1 MVRRSNW
8 LPLCCPSELLL
19 PGRSPQFAA
28 LFEVVSLRE
37 LFSTD
42 VAGHKGVAVL
52 VNAVGEVLTGHADHT
67 PFPAFEF
74 MLVDNVPVLH
84 MLLFSTYV
92 LARVRVRWQGFASEP
107 SCGCLGAPN

>member
-8 LPLCCPSELLL
+8 LPLGCPSELLL
-19 PGRSPQFAA
+19 PGRSPEFAA

-52 VNAVGEVLTGHADHT
+52 VDAIGEVLTGHADHAS
-67 PFPAFEF
+67 FPALEF
-74 MLVDNVPVLH
+74 VLVDNVPVLH
-84 MLLFSTYV
+84 MFFAGTYV
-92 LARVRVRWQGFASEP
+92 LRQVWV
-107 SCGCLGAPN
+107 

>member
-1 MVRRSNW
+1 MDRRSNW
-8 LPLCCPSELLL
+8 LPLGGPSELLL
-19 PGRSPQFAA
+19 PGRSPEFAA

-52 VNAVGEVLTGHADHT
+52 VDAIGEVLTGHADDT

-74 MLVDNVPVLH
+74 MLVDNLPVLH
-84 MLLFSTYV
+84 IPFS
-92 LARVRVRWQGFASEP
+92 LVRMY
-107 SCGCLGAPN
+107 

>member
-8 LPLCCPSELLL
+8 LPLGCPSELLL
-19 PGRSPQFAA
+19 PGRSPEFAA

-52 VNAVGEVLTGHADHT
+52 VDAIGEVLTGHADHT
-67 PFPAFEF
+67 PFPALEF
-74 MLVDNVPVLH
+74 MRVDNVPVLH
-84 MLLFSTYV
+84 MFFASTYV
-92 LARVRVRWQGFASEP
+92 LDQVWVGWQGLACES
-107 SCGCLGAPN
+107 SCGCLGGCS